1 MTRKRWLF
9 SHSENWWCPL
19 KLVSIIIYPTVRSA
33 DERSD
38 HGAEISSWC
47 SWQIS
52 GQCLEVHHLPS
63 WKRQKPQGCVLS
75 PSCTANVNGIVEINQ
90 SPPSVRENR
99 QRNYGY
105 ASSHGGLAPI
115 LHFQIV
121 ITGYYFITLYFV
133 NNAKSSKLCNVL
145 GSLRN
150 FPNYGRF
157 SAHLGQDASRD
168 LIATCIRPEPSSTHV
183 RWTRVQLKGLIYRQ
197 TSRRKTVRDIFERPQ
212 FRQFG

>member
-1 MTRKRWLF
+1 MLLTNFRA
-9 SHSENWWCPL
+9 
-19 KLVSIIIYPTVRSA
+19 VS
-33 DERSD
+33 
-38 HGAEISSWC
+38 G
-47 SWQIS
+47 
-52 GQCLEVHHLPS
+52 G
-63 WKRQKPQGCVLS
+63 S
-75 PSCTANVNGIVEINQ
+75 PSPVVETTKTTGLCSFSKLYCKCERNRWDKSIA
-90 SPPSVRENR
+90 SERERKPPTWLRLCEFTR
-99 QRNYGY
+99 WPG
-105 ASSHGGLAPI
+105 AD
-115 LHFQIV
+115 
-121 ITGYYFITLYFV
+121 ITFSDRDNWLLFYYRIAV

-183 RWTRVQLKGLIYRQ
+183 RWTRVRLKGLIYRQ